1 MVIHGRL
8 SFLKISKNDPEVFR
22 IQHVLETHLCNLHTS
37 SHICQY
43 LPIFAIM
50 TQASREN
57 YRLWAERFVIGAAA
71 AQRLHTE
78 LQGRELESMR
88 EAFLRNEMDKELAA
102 AVQPA
107 MAGPYWHATKSAIQ
121 AGHSVD
127 FCRQNTC
134 FSTPARFIAPLLAN
148 AMVGHPVGQIL
159 DPAHNNK
166 KYLVH
171 PCAIGLQNVFWR
183 HDATCFRQL

>member
-1 MVIHGRL
+1 
-8 SFLKISKNDPEVFR
+8 
-22 IQHVLETHLCNLHTS
+22 
-37 SHICQY
+37 
-43 LPIFAIM
+43 M

-57 YRLWAERFVIGAAA
+57 YRLWAERFVLGAAA

-127 FCRQNTC
+127 FCRQ
-134 FSTPARFIAPLLAN
+134 L
-148 AMVGHPVGQIL
+148 
-159 DPAHNNK
+159 
-166 KYLVH
+166 
-171 PCAIGLQNVFWR
+171 
-183 HDATCFRQL
+183 